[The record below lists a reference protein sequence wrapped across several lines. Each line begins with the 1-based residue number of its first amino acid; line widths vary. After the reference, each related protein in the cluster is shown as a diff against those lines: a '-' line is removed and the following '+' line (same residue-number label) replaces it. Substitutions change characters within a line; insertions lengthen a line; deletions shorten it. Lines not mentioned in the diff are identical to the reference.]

1 MNNTQQLYPLT
12 DLYTE
17 QEEPTD
23 INLVEKGFLIDEIS
37 VGTDSPM
44 NIPFR
49 TDAILVMIV
58 VNGYANLSIDHDIH
72 RLSEN
77 NILTIVSEHLIHF
90 REKSQNFSA
99 KLFLIEKEIFNF
111 TSLNISPDI
120 YLFLKKNPVQRFLR
134 NEITTL
140 TEIYDLMLKRTRQK
154 EILIGSKSLYFL
166 IFAFFSDLAGLVN
179 KTGRNFH
186 QPSFSHK
193 ENIYRNFFNLL
204 REHVKENKNVSFYAN
219 QLCITSQYLSS
230 VLKELSG
237 LTANKWIDEMLLAE
251 AKMQLHFT
259 QNNIQQIANNLNF
272 PDQSSFGKF
281 FKKMTGKSPKA
292 YRMERFS

>member
-1 MNNTQQLYPLT
+1 
-12 DLYTE
+12 
-17 QEEPTD
+17 
-23 INLVEKGFLIDEIS
+23 
-37 VGTDSPM
+37 
-44 NIPFR
+44 
-49 TDAILVMIV
+49 
-58 VNGYANLSIDHDIH
+58 
-72 RLSEN
+72 
-77 NILTIVSEHLIHF
+77 
-90 REKSQNFSA
+90 
-99 KLFLIEKEIFNF
+99 
-111 TSLNISPDI
+111 
-120 YLFLKKNPVQRFLR
+120 
-134 NEITTL
+134 
-140 TEIYDLMLKRTRQK
+140 MLKRTRQK

-204 REHVKENKNVSFYAN
+204 RENVKENKNVSFYAN

-237 LTANKWIDEMLLAE
+237 LTANKWIDEMLLTE